1 MSQGRKRTER
11 PPHYAAYLLRLW
23 REKSGESAEW
33 RASLQDPHSAERVGF
48 ASLADLF
55 EFLESETGSSSPRTE
70 QADN

>member
-1 MSQGRKRTER
+1 MTQGRKRAGR
-11 PPHYAAYLLRLW
+11 PTHYAAYLLRMW

-55 EFLESETGSSSPRTE
+55 AFLESETGASSPRTE